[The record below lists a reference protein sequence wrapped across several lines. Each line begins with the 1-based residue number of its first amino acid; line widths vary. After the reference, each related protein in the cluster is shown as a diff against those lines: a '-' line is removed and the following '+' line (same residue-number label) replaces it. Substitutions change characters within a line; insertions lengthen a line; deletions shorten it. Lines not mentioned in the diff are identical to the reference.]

1 LFDTPFTEE
10 VAGLLTK
17 DNTMEAETMH
27 GQPAVAAYQQ
37 RQDQRISDIVNKGIA
52 VQDCFSTLCAIE
64 YMKSNNVRPAVIE
77 RVLLHPDLRRKMP
90 H

>member
-1 LFDTPFTEE
+1 LFDTPFTAE

-17 DNTMEAETMH
+17 DNTMEAET
-27 GQPAVAAYQQ
+27 YQQ
-37 RQDQRISDIVNKGIA
+37 RQDQRSSDIVNKGIA

-64 YMKSNNVRPAVIE
+64 YMKSHNVRPDIIE
-77 RVLLHPDLRRKMP
+77 RVLLHPDLRRKVP